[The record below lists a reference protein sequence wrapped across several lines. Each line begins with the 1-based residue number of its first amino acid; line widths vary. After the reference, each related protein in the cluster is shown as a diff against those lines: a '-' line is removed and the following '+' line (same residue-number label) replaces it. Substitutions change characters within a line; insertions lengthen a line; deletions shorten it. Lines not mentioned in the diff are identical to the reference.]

1 MIEKSREVRLKK
13 VKEIRDRNRS
23 KKSSDIEDGEVDSE
37 GEFYE
42 PKTKKEEKNKPSKE
56 KVEKTSTKSEV
67 KKTDK
72 SEETKAVGSKVEGE
86 KTKEE
91 VDKKTEKMFEPQ
103 IISTEPIKRADIEPP
118 KLLEFLPPIQT
129 VAPAAPAAPEP
140 IEAKEPTDYTF
151 SIPSREAALE
161 LEAAPL
167 PEREDEA
174 DEEWQ
179 RREKEERKRIDKME
193 KLRQT
198 RLKRMQAFQARSEI
212 REEKVRILHF
222 HSL

>member
-13 VKEIRDRNRS
+13 VKEIRDRKRS
-23 KKSSDIEDGEVDSE
+23 KKSDVEDGEVDSE

-42 PKTKKEEKNKPSKE
+42 PKTTKEDKNKTTKE
-56 KVEKTSTKSEV
+56 KVDKPSSKAEASKN
-67 KKTDK
+67 TDK
-72 SEETKAVGSKVEGE
+72 PDETKKVEKEIE
-86 KTKEE
+86 KQTA
-91 VDKKTEKMFEPQ
+91 EKIVEPQ
-103 IISTEPIKRADIEPP
+103 VHATEPIKRADIEPP

-129 VAPAAPAAPEP
+129 VAPVALEP
-140 IEAKEPTDYTF
+140 VKAKEPTDYTF

-167 PEREDEA
+167 PEREDEV

-212 REEKVRILHF
+212 REEKV
-222 HSL
+222 SL